1 MDFDQAQHGAIM
13 HARSAI
19 AGVTCISTVSSS
31 REEMKAFCAVK
42 KRWKGWS
49 SGRKFSADVCGSI
62 WVVEIRKG
70 MKSTTKS
77 AMERPRE
84 IGFLM
89 MRLNGKM
96 SSKRRT

>member
-1 MDFDQAQHGAIM
+1 LRGEEALE
-13 HARSAI
+13 
-19 AGVTCISTVSSS
+19 GVVLW
-31 REEMKAFCAVK
+31 E
-42 KRWKGWS
+42 
-49 SGRKFSADVCGSI
+49 KFSADVCGSI